1 MPSCSPIRSTTP
13 RRLLLRCLPL
23 AGAGLLAACT
33 PSPPAEPESAPPRP
47 ALVVPVQMSTAGGL
61 ALVGEVRALRRA
73 EPGFAVSGVVSDV
86 LVRQGDRVQ
95 AGQVI
100 ARLDTAPLLAQR
112 QAAQADEAK
121 ALAMREEARRRL
133 ARVEAAQA
141 AGATSPGEAGAAQA
155 DLAAAE
161 SAWRAAKAQA
171 ELANWSLER
180 ATLRAPIDGTL
191 GLRHLE
197 PGQTA
202 APGAPAFAIDGGG
215 RELVL
220 LAPASLQVVA
230 GQAVQLQRGAQR
242 LPARVIQASARLE
255 AGGVRRVVVSAPEE
269 AVVGDTWSVQVSHTH
284 RPAVLQ
290 VPARAVL
297 RQAAP
302 DTGTVLRLGPDGAT
316 VERVTVSLG
325 RLQQD
330 AIEVLSG
337 LAPNDRIVLAGAS
350 GIQAGTRVKPVVVT
364 PGAPS

>member
-1 MPSCSPIRSTTP
+1 MPSCSPLRSTPP
-13 RRLLLRCLPL
+13 RRLLLCWLPL
-23 AGAGLLAACT
+23 LGTGLLAACT
-33 PSPPAEPESAPPRP
+33 PSPPAAPEATPPRP
-47 ALVVPVQMSTAGGL
+47 ALVVPVQVSTGGGP

-86 LVRQGDRVQ
+86 LVRQGDRVH
-95 AGQVI
+95 AGQVL

-121 ALAMREEARRRL
+121 AVALRDEARRRL

-155 DLAAAE
+155 DLASAE

-171 ELANWSLER
+171 ELAAWSLER
-180 ATLRAPIDGTL
+180 ATLRAPIDGTV

-202 APGAPAFAIDGGG
+202 APGAPVFAIDGGG
-215 RELVL
+215 RELLL
-220 LAPASLQVVA
+220 LAPASLRVVA
-230 GQAVQLQRGAQR
+230 GQTVQLHRAAQR
-242 LPARVIQASARLE
+242 LPARVIQASARLDL
-255 AGGVRRVVVSAPEE
+255 GGVRRVVVSAPED
-269 AVVGDTWSVQVSHTH
+269 AVVGDTWSVQVSDTH

-302 DTGTVLRLGPDGAT
+302 DTGTVLRVGADGAT

-325 RLQQD
+325 RLHQD

-350 GIQAGTRVKPVVVT
+350 GIQPGMRVKPVTVSA
-364 PGAPS
+364 GAPS